1 MSYIDK
7 NLLTDEKIIFRT
19 KKHLII
25 FFIPMLWTAATLF
38 CYFNE
43 NPYLVKASI
52 LPAIAGFGAWLNSL
66 LIYVTSEFAVTN
78 KRIMMKEGFF
88 FRHSNEIRLA
98 TVAKVSVNQSLLAQL
113 LNYGTVNLDPFGGKT
128 DSFSEIASPFVF
140 QKEVQEQL
148 DKNIKS

>member
-25 FFIPMLWTAATLF
+25 FLVPMLWTIATAF
-38 CYFNE
+38 CFFNE
-43 NPYLVKASI
+43 NPFLVKAGL
-52 LPAIAGFGAWLNSL
+52 LPAIAGIGSWINNL

-78 KRIMMKEGFF
+78 KRVMMKEGFF

-98 TVAKVSVNQSLLAQL
+98 TVAKVSITQSLLAQV
-113 LNYGTVNLDPFGGKT
+113 LNYGTVTLNPFGGAV

-140 QKEVQEQL
+140 QKQVQEQL
-148 DKNIKS
+148 DKKIS